1 MIPSDSLGADLAG
14 LLGMPPKDRH
24 FFCGVVMSGP
34 YDLLLARLMTS
45 DRIGIT
51 GRPGVGKTTLSQ
63 RLCQDLAL
71 PLFHTDDYIAEYSF
85 GEAPD
90 YIAKQFVDRERWI
103 LEGVQVARCLKRGLW
118 PDVLVWVDRASLP
131 VERLHAGIA
140 TTIERAVQAW
150 PGQVIRF
157 DLDSL
162 P

>member
-1 MIPSDSLGADLAG
+1 
-14 LLGMPPKDRH
+14 
-24 FFCGVVMSGP
+24 MSGP
-34 YDLLLARLMTS
+34 YDRLLARLMTS
-45 DRIGIT
+45 ERIGIT

-71 PLFHTDDYIAEYSF
+71 PLFHTDDYIGEYSF

-90 YIAKQFVDRERWI
+90 YIAKHFVDRPRWI

-118 PDVLVWVDRASLP
+118 PDVLVWVDRGSSP
-131 VERLHAGIA
+131 VESRHAGLA
-140 TTIERAVQAW
+140 AVVAKGASAW

-162 P
+162 